1 MDRALPKKKWN
12 QKRIITIAG
21 ITGLV
26 ILVTGSIYLTSGKSK
41 LNVDVERITISE
53 VGKGKFQ
60 KFIPVNG
67 IVMPLSTIY
76 LDAAEGG
83 RVEEK
88 FVEDGAMMKKGDPIM
103 RLSNTDLE
111 LSLANQETAV
121 FDVLTQMQKYD
132 LQLNRLFDLDVIYD
146 APWNSPDPS
155 NPSLIHI
162 SADNMFYKDC
172 LLAVYTQLL
181 ENIKSTGLDGKNELL
196 QENEIL
202 KRKIQSEKEEEG
214 YKEDTPEA
222 VNLVFRMVLMYQLG
236 ILDKSKWPE
245 KATQDQISRI
255 LATILGSEQSPVK
268 TTSIKRYLKALMNGD
283 YEGKKIRDKYDQ
295 KVREFLKNSFLS

>member
-1 MDRALPKKKWN
+1 MEIE
-12 QKRIITIAG
+12 KRKDFEH
-21 ITGLV
+21 L
-26 ILVTGSIYLTSGKSK
+26 K
-41 LNVDVERITISE
+41 SE
-53 VGKGKFQ
+53 VFWFGKAF
-60 KFIPVNG
+60 V
-67 IVMPLSTIY
+67 LS
-76 LDAAEGG
+76 EGG
-83 RVEEK
+83 REWQKADYLKYYITTWADFYLGIEEGELENLCK
-88 FVEDGAMMKKGDPIM
+88 
-103 RLSNTDLE
+103 RLLSFSLSSYDKERLEQQIADLISE
-111 LSLANQETAV
+111 LKALTIIHTTTSRETRETWPLV
-121 FDVLTQMQKYD
+121 PLYSYTMQKYV

-172 LLAVYTQLL
+172 LLAIYTQLL
-181 ENIKSTGLDGKNELL
+181 EDINSTGLDGKNELL

-295 KVREFLKNSFLS
+295 KVKEFLKNSFLS

>member
-1 MDRALPKKKWN
+1 MEIE
-12 QKRIITIAG
+12 KRKD
-21 ITGLV
+21 LEQLKNEV
-26 ILVTGSIYLTSGKSK
+26 FWFGK
-41 LNVDVERITISE
+41 VFV
-53 VGKGKFQ
+53 
-60 KFIPVNG
+60 
-67 IVMPLSTIY
+67 LS
-76 LDAAEGG
+76 EGG
-83 RVEEK
+83 REWRKAEDLKYHIATWADFYLGIEEGELEK
-88 FVEDGAMMKKGDPIM
+88 LCK
-103 RLSNTDLE
+103 RLLSFSLSSYDKERLEQQIADLILE
-111 LSLANQETAV
+111 LKALTIIQTTTSRETRETWPLV
-121 FDVLTQMQKYD
+121 PLYSYTMQKYD